1 MAPEIRI
8 PRIFLVKKFGG
19 AALVFLSIGTIN
31 LAVRRGLEKTDSC
44 DRTATH
50 MHSLHA
56 LITFVPAF
64 LASGKSNSLKK
75 ICNVRGITAT

>member
-8 PRIFLVKKFGG
+8 PRIFLVKKIGG

-56 LITFVPAF
+56 LITFAPAF

-75 ICNVRGITAT
+75 ICNVRGATAT